1 MILKDCVNFLSNR
14 SGGSFFTFNSD
25 VFLNNKNSLDK
36 ISSFSLF
43 TERSRSE
50 KVNRLQAMAKIN
62 DTFGYGGKEFK
73 KESPPV
79 KKPLTTEPKPKKKI
93 QTGASRPKKSVSS
106 ETGQIKPPLKNT
118 SAGNAGAVKKW
129 DFSANP
135 AASSLSSVI
144 KNNPPKSKIERGPGC
159 PDVDPELDGML
170 AQLEMDEDFMKLSD
184 NDQIA
189 WLESLFFLD
198 TKSKKASGKPKQF
211 KNSHLTDLLR
221 AVYKLLF

>member
-1 MILKDCVNFLSNR
+1 MILFYYKKSTKFII
-14 SGGSFFTFNSD
+14 F
-25 VFLNNKNSLDK
+25 
-36 ISSFSLF
+36 LF
-43 TERSRSE
+43 TDRSRSE
-50 KVNRLQAMAKIN
+50 KVNRQQAMAKIN

-118 SAGNAGAVKKW
+118 SAGNSGAVKKW

-144 KNNPPKSKIERGPGC
+144 KNNPPKSKIGGC

-211 KNSHLTDLLR
+211 KNRHLTHSI
-221 AVYKLLF
+221 

>member
-1 MILKDCVNFLSNR
+1 
-14 SGGSFFTFNSD
+14 
-25 VFLNNKNSLDK
+25 
-36 ISSFSLF
+36 
-43 TERSRSE
+43 
-50 KVNRLQAMAKIN
+50 MAKIN

-93 QTGASRPKKSVSS
+93 QTGAPRPKKSVSS

-118 SAGNAGAVKKW
+118 SAGNSGAVKKW

-144 KNNPPKSKIERGPGC
+144 KNNPPKSKIGGC

-198 TKSKKASGKPKQF
+198 TKSKKASGKPKQL
-211 KNSHLTDLLR
+211 KNSHLTDLLM
-221 AVYKLLF
+221 AVYKMLF